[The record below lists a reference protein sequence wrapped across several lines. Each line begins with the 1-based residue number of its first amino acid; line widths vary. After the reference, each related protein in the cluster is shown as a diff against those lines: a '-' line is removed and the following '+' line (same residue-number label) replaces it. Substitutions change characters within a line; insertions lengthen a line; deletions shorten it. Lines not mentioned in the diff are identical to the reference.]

1 MGRDAGSVHSRAL
14 RTTLNWENTSRV
26 TQPAVAK
33 ENYLMTVLSLS
44 FVLGMAVSLMVYFA
58 WRLQAIPP
66 ALSGFF
72 TVAALV
78 FCPPFILSVAFGPA
92 NDSDLAQA
100 LIVGTIIFA
109 NAFLYAGVAAGGYF
123 IATLMLKSK
132 PRT

>member
-1 MGRDAGSVHSRAL
+1 VA
-14 RTTLNWENTSRV
+14 
-26 TQPAVAK
+26 QPVLAK

-44 FVLGMAVSLMVYFA
+44 FVLGMAVSLIVYFS

-66 ALSGFF
+66 ALNGFF

-92 NDSDLAQA
+92 NDSELAQT

-109 NAFLYAGVAAGGYF
+109 NACLYAGVAAGGYF
-123 IATLMLKSK
+123 IATLVLTRN